1 MTKPRRYLI
10 RMTLFLLLAFG
21 ASVALY
27 SPLIT
32 AFIANPLFNG
42 LILGVLVVG
51 IFYVYRQV
59 AVIYPAVAWL
69 EAFRRDQPGLAM
81 RRAPGLLASMAKMLS
96 GRQGRLSLST
106 MVMRSILD
114 SIDARLDESRDISRY
129 LIGLLIFL
137 GLLGTFWGLLLTI
150 TSVAQVIS
158 SLDITGTDM
167 TTAFDDFKS
176 GLGAPLAGMGTAFSS
191 SLFGLAGSL
200 ILGFLDLQASQ
211 AQNLFYNDLE
221 EMLSA
226 STRVASTGTLSEGD
240 QSVPAYIQAL
250 LETTAD
256 SLDNLQRTIAQTE
269 AERAKSSDGML
280 SLLERLSTLTDQM
293 RSEQELMVQLAQ
305 NQLEMRPILAKL
317 ANAASGLDDASR
329 THIRNLDVHLT
340 RLLEEAASGRTQVV
354 QEIRSEIRLLART
367 IAALSED
374 AEGADGR

>member
-1 MTKPRRYLI
+1 MTRPRRYLI
-10 RMTLFLLLAFG
+10 RMTLFLLLAFV

-27 SPLIT
+27 APLMS

-59 AVIYPAVAWL
+59 AVIYPAIAWL

-81 RRAPGLLASMAKMLS
+81 RKAPGLLVPMAKMLS

-114 SIDARLDESRDISRY
+114 SIDSRLDESRDIARY
-129 LIGLLIFL
+129 VIGLLVFL

-158 SLDITGTDM
+158 SLDITGADM
-167 TTAFDDFKS
+167 ATAFDDFKS

-211 AQNLFYNDLE
+211 AQNLFSNDLE

-226 STRVASTGTLSEGD
+226 NTRVASTGTLSEGD
-240 QSVPAYIQAL
+240 QSVPAYLQAL
-250 LETTAD
+250 LEATAD
-256 SLDNLQRTIAQTE
+256 SLDNLQRTIAQAE

-293 RSEQELMVQLAQ
+293 RSEQDLMVQLAQ

-317 ANAASGLDDASR
+317 GSASLGLDDVSR

-367 IAALSED
+367 IAALSEEV
-374 AEGADGR
+374 EGVDGR